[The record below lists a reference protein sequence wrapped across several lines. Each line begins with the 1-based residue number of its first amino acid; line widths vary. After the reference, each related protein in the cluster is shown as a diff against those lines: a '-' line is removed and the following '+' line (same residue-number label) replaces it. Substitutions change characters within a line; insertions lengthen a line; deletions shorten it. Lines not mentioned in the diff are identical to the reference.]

1 MKGRAADSLSRGPMT
16 CLHRLTAMGDP
27 IPQFLLHGHQWTLT
41 SNPPTHPSC
50 VSLQSLEEALKY
62 CNYLFT
68 FVFVVEAILKL
79 VAFGFRRFFKDR
91 LEMGWW

>member
-1 MKGRAADSLSRGPMT
+1 M
-16 CLHRLTAMGDP
+16 
-27 IPQFLLHGHQWTLT
+27 LT
-41 SNPPTHPSC
+41 SANCYGRSHTSIPFARSPMDPNKQPTHPSC